1 MSEERK
7 CSLALMSVF
16 QSLPSRSPHVECL
29 YRLRRGAAGRGRFR
43 HSISSCKGPELNWS
57 SAFYKLFPAL
67 RFYGHQR
74 QAGLHLRSLRGLLSQ
89 ALFDP
94 LQSFPTLRG
103 GSARPLHP
111 NVVISLRNDNDAD
124 NGPTVTGHRASSLF
138 FKKGILAFNKTGYL
152 ATAKAKE
159 RGRGKKAV
167 ARDGACL
174 RWAARHV
181 SGCIQGKQGRDNAW
195 LFLYHEA
202 KLFGSCPEGQLPQSL
217 GKVPVVWE
225 MVGSTE
231 VGERITDL
239 HKYRWYADGWEMTW
253 SQFLVWCE
261 PCLVH
266 P

>member
-1 MSEERK
+1 MPATSWAPIAQPPRPPF
-7 CSLALMSVF
+7 SVTLRPLCTHF
-16 QSLPSRSPHVECL
+16 QLTGEHLQDLFIRTRPSVCGMTMTL
-29 YRLRRGAAGRGRFR
+29 TM
-43 HSISSCKGPELNWS
+43 
-57 SAFYKLFPAL
+57 
-67 RFYGHQR
+67 
-74 QAGLHLRSLRGLLSQ
+74 
-89 ALFDP
+89 DP
-94 LQSFPTLRG
+94 LL
-103 GSARPLHP
+103 L
-111 NVVISLRNDNDAD
+111 
-124 NGPTVTGHRASSLF
+124 VTKQAAFIFLS
-138 FKKGILAFNKTGYL
+138 KLAFNKTGYL

-159 RGRGKKAV
+159 PQRRKKAV

-181 SGCIQGKQGRDNAW
+181 SGCIQGKHGRDSAW

-217 GKVPVVWE
+217 GKAPVVCE
-225 MVGSTE
+225 MFSGTE

-239 HKYRWYADGWEMTW
+239 HKYRWYEDGWEMTW

>member
-1 MSEERK
+1 MDASDKLGSNCAASEA
-7 CSLALMSVF
+7 SFLSD
-16 QSLPSRSPHVECL
+16 
-29 YRLRRGAAGRGRFR
+29 
-43 HSISSCKGPELNWS
+43 SSTP
-57 SAFYKLFPAL
+57 
-67 RFYGHQR
+67 
-74 QAGLHLRSLRGLLSQ
+74 LH
-89 ALFDP
+89 
-94 LQSFPTLRG
+94 SFPTHRG
-103 GSARPLHP
+103 GPAGPLHP
-111 NVVISLRNDNDAD
+111 NAAISLRNDNDVD
-124 NGPTVTGHRASSLF
+124 NGPTVTGHQASSLF
-138 FKKGILAFNKTGYL
+138 FFFLSKLAFNKTGYL

-159 RGRGKKAV
+159 PQRRKKAE

-181 SGCIQGKQGRDNAW
+181 SGCIQGKHERDSAW

-217 GKVPVVWE
+217 GKAPVVCE
-225 MVGSTE
+225 MFSGTE

-239 HKYRWYADGWEMTW
+239 HKYRWYEDGWEMTW

>member
-1 MSEERK
+1 
-7 CSLALMSVF
+7 MSVF
-16 QSLPSRSPHVECL
+16 QSLPSQQSPCVECL
-29 YRLRRGAAGRGRFR
+29 YGLWRGTAGRGRFR
-43 HSISSCKGPELNWS
+43 HSISSCKGPELNRS

-74 QAGLHLRSLRGLLSQ
+74 QAGLQLRSLRGLLSQ
-89 ALFDP
+89 WLFDP
-94 LQSFPTLRG
+94 SALISNSQGRTCRTSSSERG
-103 GSARPLHP
+103 HQFAEWQWRWQWTHCYWSPSKQP
-111 NVVISLRNDNDAD
+111 
-124 NGPTVTGHRASSLF
+124 F
-138 FKKGILAFNKTGYL
+138 FFFLSKLAFNKTGYL

-159 RGRGKKAV
+159 PQRRKKAV

-181 SGCIQGKQGRDNAW
+181 SGCIQGKHGRDSAW

-217 GKVPVVWE
+217 GKAPVVCE
-225 MVGSTE
+225 MFSGTE

-239 HKYRWYADGWEMTW
+239 HKYRWYEDGWEMTW